1 MSGRRNLAP
10 LLLAAL
16 IAGACAPA
24 ADVTTRRSDRVTT
37 NGVPNPTTSSPG
49 SPSTVDGEPPIW
61 EASIEWSPFAADT
74 GVESGTLEVPIDY
87 EDPSAG
93 TFQLFVARH
102 LADPDRRIGSLLVNP
117 GGPGFGGSDFAIFAA
132 QVFSPTL
139 LERFDIVG
147 WDPRG
152 TGRSEPAVDCI
163 DDWDAYTDS
172 VDITP
177 DTPDERALL
186 VDLAEQFADA
196 CVERNGELLDHI
208 GTNSSARDIDTLR
221 RALGEATISY
231 FGFSYGS
238 ELGAVWSTMFPD
250 TVRAAVLDGAVD
262 PSADFFEGTR
272 QQITGFER
280 SLNSFLDACS
290 RDRECAFSS
299 DGNAQAAFDDL
310 MAALDESPIP
320 SVDGRPDVTR
330 GIALAAVALGL
341 YDEAYW
347 KRLARAL
354 DNARY
359 GEGAELLAM
368 YDLYYQRNS
377 DGSYGNQ
384 LEAFQAIVC
393 ADTRERPDVEDED
406 AFAAELRS
414 IAPRFAPSTAGTY
427 FCTFFPPSTD
437 PRTRITGGPRVP
449 MIVIGTTGDPAT
461 PLAGTERMAAALR
474 DGRLVIVDA
483 DTHTGYGENECI
495 IDLVDRYLLDPAAA
509 PTSGT
514 RCD

>member
-1 MSGRRNLAP
+1 MSGRRIVTP
-10 LLLAAL
+10 LLLASL
-16 IAGACAPA
+16 IAGACAPS
-24 ADVTTRRSDRVTT
+24 ADVSSRRSDRVTT
-37 NGVPNPTTSSPG
+37 SVVPTPTTTAPG
-49 SPSTVDGEPPIW
+49 SPDTTGGGSTAW
-61 EASIEWSPFAADT
+61 QASISWSPFAADT

-87 EDPSAG
+87 DDPSAG

-163 DDWDAYTDS
+163 DDWDDFTDG

-177 DTPDERALL
+177 DTPDERSRL

-196 CVERNGELLDHI
+196 CVERSGDLLAYI

-221 RALGEATISY
+221 RALGESTISY

-262 PSADFFEGTR
+262 PTAGFFEGTR
-272 QQITGFER
+272 QQMVGFER
-280 SLNSFLDACS
+280 SLNTFLDACS
-290 RDRECAFSS
+290 ADRTCAFSS
-299 DGNAQAAFDDL
+299 DGDARAAFDDL

-320 SVDGRPDVTR
+320 SVDGRPAVTR

-354 DNARY
+354 DNARF
-359 GEGAELLAM
+359 GEGADLLAM
-368 YDLYYQRNS
+368 YDLYYQRNA

-393 ADTRERPDVEDED
+393 ADTRERPDVADED
-406 AFAAELRS
+406 AFAIELRTV
-414 IAPRFAPSTAGTY
+414 APRFAPSTAGTY
-427 FCTFFPPSTD
+427 FCTFFPQSAD
-437 PRTRITGGPRVP
+437 PRARIVGGPGVP

-461 PLAGTERMAAALR
+461 PLAGTEQMAAALR

-483 DTHTGYGENECI
+483 ATHTGYGENECI
-495 IDLVDRYLLDPAAA
+495 IDLVDKYFLDPTSA